1 MARIVL
7 SDASALI
14 GLAMVDGLKWLPSL
28 FGEVWIPTSVH
39 QEVLPGVQAR
49 GETEISQALAKQH
62 IRLWSQA
69 VPKPHKTLGEL
80 DAGEKD
86 CLCIAL
92 SLPAGQCLV
101 LMDERAGRAIAK
113 ELGIRVAG
121 TAAVI
126 GFAKQQG
133 LITSAKDCFA
143 RLHAS
148 DFRISKEVIQAV
160 LTQLGEA

>member
-39 QEVLPGVQAR
+39 QEVLPCVQAR

-69 VPKPHKTLGEL
+69 IPKPHKTLGDL

-133 LITSAKDCFA
+133 LILLPKTALHAYTLATFASAK
-143 RLHAS
+143 
-148 DFRISKEVIQAV
+148 K
-160 LTQLGEA
+160 